1 MYSKIV
7 QLARLYH
14 LFQHE
19 NGKVFT
25 NVESQMQKSNVDFK
39 YGISFTKRESRIAI
53 HLPAECSI
61 SKYRVITSSG
71 AFGYIADELEKLC
84 VIMLDKLENE
94 TATQRCIRK
103 DVYRA

>member
-53 HLPAECSI
+53 HPSFGSFFYAKNFITVESYLGHVRLIFESI
-61 SKYRVITSSG
+61 DGTI
-71 AFGYIADELEKLC
+71 LEDY
-84 VIMLDKLENE
+84 DK
-94 TATQRCIRK
+94 
-103 DVYRA
+103 

>member
-1 MYSKIV
+1 MFHGIASLKCI
-7 QLARLYH
+7 QQARK
-14 LFQHE
+14 F
-19 NGKVFT
+19 G
-25 NVESQMQKSNVDFK
+25 
-39 YGISFTKRESRIAI
+39 
-53 HLPAECSI
+53 AECSL

-71 AFGYIADELEKLC
+71 AFGYIADELKKLC

>member
-53 HLPAECSI
+53 HP
-61 SKYRVITSSG
+61 T
-71 AFGYIADELEKLC
+71 EKSTT
-84 VIMLDKLENE
+84 
-94 TATQRCIRK
+94 TATVTTTEAAKETTTETTTTATTTAAGTISLI
-103 DVYRA
+103 